1 MIVLKIFTL
10 VFNGLMALWMICLDC
25 KEKVATVS
33 VGMKILILGF
43 VLTMVYIILH

>member
-25 KEKVATVS
+25 KEKDAVVS
-33 VGMKILILGF
+33 VGMKTLILGF
-43 VLTMVYIILH
+43 VLAMVYIILH

>member
-1 MIVLKIFTL
+1 MVLKIFTL
-10 VFNGLMALWMICLDC
+10 VFNGLIALWMICLDC
-25 KEKVATVS
+25 KEKDAAVS